1 MRKGAAERT
10 CRSAGLLGD
19 LKQRGLLEL
28 FPASGPVSA
37 STLAF
42 VMAGYLDATKRA
54 VAVQPVPGERPKRK
68 TATV

>member
-10 CRSAGLLGD
+10 CRSASLLID

-28 FPASGPVSA
+28 FPASAPVSA